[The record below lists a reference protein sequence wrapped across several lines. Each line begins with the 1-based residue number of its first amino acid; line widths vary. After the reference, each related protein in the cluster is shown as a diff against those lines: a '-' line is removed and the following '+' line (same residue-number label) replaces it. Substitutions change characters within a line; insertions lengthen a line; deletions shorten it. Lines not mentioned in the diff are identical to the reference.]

1 MASKQSNKSTSKAAN
16 SPKLQ
21 PARMYEIAGRFYLFV
36 QFLHC
41 HLFIIVFVF
50 AHPYIEKVGG
60 VRHKGKKGK
69 ISPKHQPSMQPID
82 KTFQTLQ
89 SLVNKT
95 LCYFL
100 SIACFDLFH
109 CPNKIYTQHNDKYRS

>member
-36 QFLHC
+36 QCLHY
-41 HLFIIVFVF
+41 HLFIVFF
-50 AHPYIEKVGG
+50 YTYIQVGG